1 MITILDLKTN
11 KKTTVVKNSKK
22 AAFVNRADVQKN
34 IVASHDTDEEQIEAC
49 LQELVSEGLA
59 SYVNHRY
66 TLTAKGK
73 EFVDNQ
79 RL

>member
-22 AAFVNRADVQKN
+22 AACANRTVVQKN
-34 IVASHDTDEEQIEAC
+34 IIASQDTDEEQIEAC
-49 LQELVSEGLA
+49 LQELVREGLA
-59 SYVNHRY
+59 CYVNHRY

>member
-1 MITILDLKTN
+1 MITILDLKNN

-22 AAFVNRADVQKN
+22 AAFPDRAVVQKN
-34 IVASHDTDEEQIEAC
+34 IIASQDTDEEQIEAC
-49 LQELVSEGLA
+49 LQELVREGFA

-66 TLTAKGK
+66 TLTVKGK